1 MNVVCKENING
12 QFSITIGKSYEVII
26 DKYAYKIMDDNDE
39 YKYYPKEMFKS
50 LSEIR
55 NEKIN
60 KLLA

>member
-12 QFSITIGKSYEVII
+12 QLSITIGKSYEVII